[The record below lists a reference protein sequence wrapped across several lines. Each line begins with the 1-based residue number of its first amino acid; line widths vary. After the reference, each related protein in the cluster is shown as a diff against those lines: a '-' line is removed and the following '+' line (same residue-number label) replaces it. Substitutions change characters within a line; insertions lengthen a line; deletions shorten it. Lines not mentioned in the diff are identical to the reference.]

1 MATHTHVDRTIIP
14 PAICIHQTCDPR
26 LVFYNDVSVLLVS
39 DAVGIM
45 PFCTQSYRGPRN
57 NANARS
63 IQFSTAYNFLPKD
76 VYEAII

>member
-1 MATHTHVDRTIIP
+1 
-14 PAICIHQTCDPR
+14 
-26 LVFYNDVSVLLVS
+26 
-39 DAVGIM
+39 M

-76 VYEAII
+76 VYDAIIWILLSLAFPPFLKFSSVLKYCIILLALFFLVFLAFDNVDVVL